1 MSEGRVGK
9 RLWEYDC
16 CFQLPTVYLPT
27 YPPVFFESPTGC
39 FQIFDSI
46 LYRLVIVTLKTRLTN
61 QVTNLLCSYGKKGTE
76 RGVKWGKG
84 EREGKR
90 TGAPKHLYHITSH
103 HISYHHVISS
113 AFLFSFLQ
121 GLLGL

>member
-16 CFQLPTVYLPT
+16 RFQLPTVYLPT
-27 YPPVFFESPTGC
+27 YPPVLFESPTGC

-46 LYRLVIVTLKTRLTN
+46 LYRLVIVTLKTRLTD
-61 QVTNLLCSYGKKGTE
+61 QVTNLLYSYGKRKTE
-76 RGVKWGKG
+76 RGGRGKG
-84 EREGKR
+84 RERGR
-90 TGAPKHLYHITSH
+90 GHQSIYITSH

-113 AFLFSFLQ
+113 AFLFLFLQ